1 MSGKINHSSGSA
13 GSAGGSQSWRLH
25 AWIRRMCLT
34 LLVLG
39 QTGLGVYVMVSVLPY
54 HGGKW
59 VEQGLIVL
67 FAILF
72 AWISVG
78 FWIGVFGFLIR
89 RLGGDRQS
97 LVRRHP
103 DSVLEKVPLGP
114 TAVVMPI
121 YHEPVRRTLGGLR
134 AIYQSLQ
141 ETGQLEHFDFFI
153 LSDSRDP
160 EYWLNEQAGWYRL
173 CEELKAFG
181 RLFYRRRTLNMHYK
195 SGNIADFLRRWGRRY
210 RYMIVLDADSLMQ
223 GETLV
228 RMVRL
233 MELEPRV
240 GILQTNPSIVNGK
253 SLFARVQQ
261 FANHAYSPLF
271 STGLAAIQLGEAA
284 YWGHNAIIRV
294 EPFMGH
300 CGLRRL
306 TGPGVFGGS
315 ISSHDFVEAAY
326 MGRAGYEVWLEP
338 ELAYS
343 YEESPPTLVDEL
355 TRDKRWAK
363 GNLQHLWLLLF
374 APRLR
379 LAHRMAFLN
388 GILSYVAS
396 ALWLAF
402 LMLATLETTQ
412 LVLWP
417 INYFPDEPR
426 LFPLWPEWRPQWAL
440 GLAGGTLFLLF
451 FPKLL
456 ALLDILL
463 SGRKQD
469 YGGLG
474 AVGRSILLEM
484 LISALLAPIRMLA
497 HSRYVIEA
505 LFNVTLRWA
514 GQNRSEETGWLDAI
528 ANQAPGTL
536 LALVWAGF
544 ALWLDPMF
552 FYWSLPVA
560 IPLILAAPTSVLLS
574 RIELGQSFR
583 RAGFFLI
590 PEEVKGCNLLEE
602 LESDNLPQAHQASQ
616 SAFVQAVLHP
626 VLNRVHGAF
635 ARRHP
640 QGAKLKRI
648 EALRERCLAR
658 GPASLNSY
666 DIGLVAQHSE
676 TLEWLHRQ
684 AWCSPPDSPWGKELD
699 NGFRHSIRHHPWQ

>member
-1 MSGKINHSSGSA
+1 MNESAPSSAPGRQPPA
-13 GSAGGSQSWRLH
+13 KRPNWRVH
-25 AWIRRMCLT
+25 AQLRRLCLA
-34 LLVLG
+34 LLVVG

-54 HGGKW
+54 HGGKL

-67 FAILF
+67 FTILF

-78 FWIGVFGFLIR
+78 FWIGLFGFVIR
-89 RLGGDRQS
+89 RLGGDS
-97 LVRRHP
+97 LSLMSRYP
-103 DSVLEKVPLGP
+103 ESALAGGVLGR

-121 YHEPVRRTLGGLR
+121 YHEPVSRTLGGLR
-134 AIYQSLQ
+134 AIYQTV
-141 ETGQLEHFDFFI
+141 EKTGQLEHFDFFI

-160 EYWLNEQAGWYRL
+160 EYWLNEQAAWYRL

-210 RYMIVLDADSLMQ
+210 RYMIVLDADSLME

-233 MELEPRV
+233 MEREPQV
-240 GILQTNPSIVNGK
+240 GILQTNPTIVNGQ

-261 FANHAYSPLF
+261 FANQAYGPLF

-294 EPFMGH
+294 EAFMRH

-306 TGPGVFGGS
+306 SGPGIFGGS
-315 ISSHDFVEAAY
+315 ISSHDFVEAAF

-343 YEESPPTLVDEL
+343 HEESPPTLVDEL

-374 APRLR
+374 EPRLR

-396 ALWLAF
+396 PLWLAF
-402 LMLATLETTQ
+402 LLLATLETTQ

-417 INYFPDEPR
+417 INYFPDEPS
-426 LFPLWPEWRPQWAL
+426 LFPLWPEWRPEWAL

-451 FPKLL
+451 FPKVL

-463 SGRKQD
+463 SGRKRE
-469 YGGLG
+469 YGELG

-528 ANQAPGTL
+528 VNQAPGTV
-536 LALVWAGF
+536 LALFWAGF

-560 IPLILAAPTSVLLS
+560 VPLILAAPTSVLLS
-574 RIELGQSFR
+574 RIQLGQSFR
-583 RAGFFLI
+583 RKGFFLT
-590 PEEVKGCNLLEE
+590 PEEVQGSRLLEQ
-602 LESDNLPQAHQASQ
+602 LDGHDLPQAHRAPQ

-626 VLNRVHGAF
+626 VLNKVHGAF

-640 QGAKLKRI
+640 QGAKRKRI
-648 EALRERCLAR
+648 EALRAHCLAL
-658 GPASLNSY
+658 GPTSLNRSE
-666 DIGLVAQHSE
+666 IALIAQHSE

-684 AWCSPPDSPWGKELD
+684 AWCSSADQPWGKELD
-699 NGFRHSIRHHPWQ
+699 QGFRSSLSSRNW